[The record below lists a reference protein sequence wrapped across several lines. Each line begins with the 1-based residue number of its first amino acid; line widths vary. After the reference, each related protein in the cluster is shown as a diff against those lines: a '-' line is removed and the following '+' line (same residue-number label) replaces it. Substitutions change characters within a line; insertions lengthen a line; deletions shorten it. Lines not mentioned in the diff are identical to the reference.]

1 MKKSIRFLPLF
12 LVLFLLLA
20 GCGNSISELGTAEQ
34 STTEQSISEQSTT
47 EQGTTEQST
56 TGQSTSEQSTAEVP
70 AAKEAI
76 SAEPVSPGQHTL
88 DYGQEIGLGSREYR
102 LVDLDD

>member
-20 GCGNSISELGTAEQ
+20 GCGNSISELGTA
-34 STTEQSISEQSTT
+34 EQSTT